1 MVSKLGKNAEFA
13 EVNIDDREAL
23 EANLTGL
30 PDPSLFHTLNLRAL
44 YQMQLSIASYSID
57 EYGLSISNIIL

>member
-30 PDPSLFHTLNLRAL
+30 PDPSFFHTLNLRSN
-44 YQMQLSIASYSID
+44 LSNAAVYFK
-57 EYGLSISNIIL
+57 L